1 MKQFAVIGL
10 GKFGTKIALTLA
22 DKGGQVLVVDED
34 IRKVEEIKDQV
45 AQAVCLDSTDEDAM
59 RAAGLEDV
67 DAAIVT
73 TGGNLEHS
81 ILTTA
86 ILKRLGVPHIVARAA
101 SPLHAQILER
111 VGATR
116 VINVEEQM
124 GEQVARSIIAPAI
137 QEQFALA
144 TGHSL
149 AEVVPR
155 PEFIGQTIG
164 KLNFRQAYGV
174 NIIAIQKRIPFV
186 TPEGKN
192 AYQVQINDLPKPTD
206 VLEEDDVLVVV
217 GSDENIERLA
227 RGEAS

>member
-10 GKFGTKIALTLA
+10 GKFGMKVALTLSE
-22 DKGGQVLVVDED
+22 KGGQVLAVDED
-34 IRKVEEIKDQV
+34 IRKVEEAKDHV

-67 DAAIVT
+67 DAAIV
-73 TGGNLEHS
+73 GAGENLELS
-81 ILTTA
+81 IIATA
-86 ILKRLGVPHIVARAA
+86 ILKKLGVPNIVARAV
-101 SPLHAQILER
+101 SDLHAQILER

-116 VINVEEQM
+116 VIMVEEQM
-124 GEQVARSIIAPAI
+124 GEQVARSIIAPEI
-137 QEQFALA
+137 HEQFALA

-155 PEFIGQTIG
+155 AEFIGQTIG
-164 KLNFRQAYGV
+164 KINFRQQYGV
-174 NIIAIQKRIPFV
+174 NIIAIQKRIPIV

-192 AYQVQINDLPKPTD
+192 SFQILINDLPKPSD
-206 VLEEDDVLVVV
+206 VIEDNDVLVVV

-227 RGEAS
+227 RGEG

>member
-10 GKFGTKIALTLA
+10 GKFGIKVALTLSE
-22 DKGGQVLVVDED
+22 KGGQVLVVDED
-34 IRKVEEIKDQV
+34 IRKVEDIKDLV
-45 AQAVCLDSTDEDAM
+45 SQAVCLDSTDEDAM

-67 DAAIVT
+67 DAAIVGA
-73 TGGNLEHS
+73 GGNIEHS

-86 ILKRLGVPHIVARAA
+86 ILKKLGVPHIVARA
-101 SPLHAQILER
+101 SSDLHAQILER

-116 VINVEEQM
+116 IINVEEQM
-124 GEQVARSIIAPAI
+124 GVQVARGIIAPAI

-155 PEFIGQTIG
+155 PELIGQSIG
-164 KLNFRQAYGV
+164 KINFRQTYGV
-174 NIIAIQKRIPFV
+174 NIIAIQKRVPMV
-186 TPEGKN
+186 TPEGAN
-192 AYQVQINDLPKPTD
+192 AFRTEINDLPKPTD
-206 VLEEDDVLVVV
+206 VIEEDDVLVVV

-227 RGEAS
+227 RGEG

>member
-10 GKFGTKIALTLA
+10 GKFGMKVAHTLTE
-22 DKGGQVLVVDED
+22 KGGQVLAVDED
-34 IRKVEEIKDQV
+34 IRKVEEVKDHV

-67 DAAIVT
+67 DAAIV
-73 TGGNLEHS
+73 GAGENLEFS
-81 ILTTA
+81 ILATA
-86 ILKRLGVPHIVARAA
+86 ILKKLGVPNIVARAV
-101 SPLHAQILER
+101 SDLHAQILER

-116 VINVEEQM
+116 VIMVEEQM
-124 GEQVARSIIAPAI
+124 GEQVARSIIAPEI
-137 QEQFALA
+137 HEQFALA

-164 KLNFRQAYGV
+164 KINFRQQYGV
-174 NIIAIQKRIPFV
+174 NIIAIQKRLPIV

-192 AYQVQINDLPKPTD
+192 SFQVLINDLPKPTD
-206 VLEEDDVLVVV
+206 VIEDNDVLVVV

-227 RGEAS
+227 RGEA

>member
-10 GKFGTKIALTLA
+10 GKFGMKVALTLA
-22 DKGGQVLVVDED
+22 EKGGQVLAVDED
-34 IRKVEEIKDQV
+34 IRKVEEVKDHV

-67 DAAIVT
+67 DAAIV
-73 TGGNLEHS
+73 GAGENLELS
-81 ILTTA
+81 VLTTA
-86 ILKRLGVPHIVARAA
+86 ILKKLGVPHIVARAA
-101 SPLHAQILER
+101 SDLHAQILER

-124 GEQVARSIIAPAI
+124 GAQVARSIIAPEI
-137 QEQFALA
+137 HEQFALA

-164 KLNFRQAYGV
+164 KINFRQQYGV
-174 NIIAIQKRIPFV
+174 NIIAIQKRLPVV
-186 TPEGKN
+186 TAEGRN
-192 AYQVQINDLPKPTD
+192 SFQIQINDLPKPTD
-206 VLEEDDVLVVV
+206 VIEDNDVLVVV

-227 RGEAS
+227 RGEA

>member
-10 GKFGTKIALTLA
+10 GKFGMKIALTLA
-22 DKGGQVLVVDED
+22 EKGGQVLVVDED
-34 IRKVEEIKDQV
+34 IRKVEEIKDLV

-67 DAAIVT
+67 DAAIVGA
-73 TGGNLEHS
+73 GGNLEHS

-86 ILKRLGVPHIVARAA
+86 ILKKLGVPHIVARA
-101 SPLHAQILER
+101 SSDLHARILER
-111 VGATR
+111 VGASR

-124 GEQVARSIIAPAI
+124 GEQIARSIIAPAI

-155 PEFIGQTIG
+155 PELVGQTIG
-164 KLNFRQAYGV
+164 KINFRQSYGV
-174 NIIAIQKRIPFV
+174 NIIAIQKRIPVV
-186 TPEGKN
+186 TPEGAN
-192 AYQVQINDLPKPTD
+192 SFRVEINDLPKPTD
-206 VLEEDDVLVVV
+206 VIEEDDVLVVV
-217 GSDENIERLA
+217 GSDESIERLA
-227 RGEAS
+227 RGEG

>member
-10 GKFGTKIALTLA
+10 GKFGWKVAMTLSE
-22 DKGGQVLVVDED
+22 KGGQVLAVDED
-34 IRKVEEIKDQV
+34 IRKVEEIKDLV

-59 RAAGLEDV
+59 RAAGLQDV
-67 DAAIVT
+67 DAAIV
-73 TGGNLEHS
+73 GAGRNLEHS
-81 ILTTA
+81 ILTTV
-86 ILKRLGVPHIVARAA
+86 ILKKLGVPVIVARAQ
-101 SPLHAQILER
+101 SDLHAQILER

-124 GEQVARSIIAPAI
+124 GEQLARSVIAPEI

-164 KLNFRQAYGV
+164 KINFRQQFGV
-174 NIIAIQKRIPFV
+174 NIIAIQRRIPVV
-186 TPEGKN
+186 TPEGRN
-192 AYQVQINDLPKPTD
+192 AFQVQINDLPKPSD
-206 VLEEDDVLVVV
+206 VIEDNDVLVVV
-217 GSDENIERLA
+217 GTDENIERLA
-227 RGEAS
+227 RGES

>member
-10 GKFGTKIALTLA
+10 GKFGTTVALTLA
-22 DKGGQVLVVDED
+22 KKGGQVLAVDED
-34 IRKVEEIKDQV
+34 IRKVEEIKDLV

-59 RAAGLEDV
+59 RAAGLQDV
-67 DAAIVT
+67 DAAVV
-73 TGGNLEHS
+73 GAGQNLELS

-86 ILKRLGVPHIVARAA
+86 ILKKLGVPNIIARAT
-101 SPLHAQILER
+101 SNLHAQILER
-111 VGATR
+111 VGASR

-124 GEQVARSIIAPAI
+124 GEQVARGIIAPEI

-164 KLNFRQAYGV
+164 KINFRQQYGV
-174 NIIAIQKRIPFV
+174 NIIAIQKRVPVV

-192 AYQVQINDLPKPTD
+192 SFQVSINDLPKPSD
-206 VLEEDDVLVVV
+206 VLEENDVLVVV
-217 GSDENIERLA
+217 GTDENIERLA
-227 RGEAS
+227 RGEPS

>member
-10 GKFGTKIALTLA
+10 GKFGMKVALTLTE
-22 DKGGQVLVVDED
+22 KGGQVLAVDED
-34 IRKVEEIKDQV
+34 IRKVEEVKDHV

-67 DAAIVT
+67 DAAIV
-73 TGGNLEHS
+73 GAGENLEFS
-81 ILTTA
+81 ILATA
-86 ILKRLGVPHIVARAA
+86 ILKKLGVPNIVARAV
-101 SPLHAQILER
+101 SDLHAQILER

-116 VINVEEQM
+116 VIMVEEQM
-124 GEQVARSIIAPAI
+124 GEQVARSIIAPEI
-137 QEQFALA
+137 HEQFALA

-164 KLNFRQAYGV
+164 KINFRQQYGV
-174 NIIAIQKRIPFV
+174 NIIAIQKRIPIV

-192 AYQVQINDLPKPTD
+192 SFQVLINDLPKPTD
-206 VLEEDDVLVVV
+206 VIEDNDVLVVV

-227 RGEAS
+227 RGEA

>member
-10 GKFGTKIALTLA
+10 GKFGMKVALTLTE
-22 DKGGQVLVVDED
+22 KGGQVLAVDED
-34 IRKVEEIKDQV
+34 IRKVEEVKDHV

-67 DAAIVT
+67 DAAIV
-73 TGGNLEHS
+73 GAGENLEFS
-81 ILTTA
+81 ILATA
-86 ILKRLGVPHIVARAA
+86 ILKKLGVPNIVARAV
-101 SPLHAQILER
+101 SDLHAQILER

-116 VINVEEQM
+116 VIMVEEQM
-124 GEQVARSIIAPAI
+124 GEQVARSIIAPEI
-137 QEQFALA
+137 HEQFALA

-155 PEFIGQTIG
+155 PEFIGQSIG
-164 KLNFRQAYGV
+164 KINFRQQFGV
-174 NIIAIQKRIPFV
+174 NIIAIQKRIPIV

-192 AYQVQINDLPKPTD
+192 SFQVLINDLPKPSD
-206 VLEEDDVLVVV
+206 VIEDNDVLVVV

-227 RGEAS
+227 RGEG

>member
-10 GKFGTKIALTLA
+10 GKFGMKVALTLTE
-22 DKGGQVLVVDED
+22 KGGQVLAVDED
-34 IRKVEEIKDQV
+34 IRKVEEVKDHV

-67 DAAIVT
+67 DAAIV
-73 TGGNLEHS
+73 GAGENLEFS
-81 ILTTA
+81 ILATA
-86 ILKRLGVPHIVARAA
+86 ILKKLGVPNIVARAV
-101 SPLHAQILER
+101 SDLHAQILER

-116 VINVEEQM
+116 DIMVEEQM
-124 GEQVARSIIAPAI
+124 GEQVARSIIAPEI
-137 QEQFALA
+137 HEQFALA

-155 PEFIGQTIG
+155 PEFIGQSIG
-164 KLNFRQAYGV
+164 KINFRQQFGV
-174 NIIAIQKRIPFV
+174 NIIAIQKRIPIV

-192 AYQVQINDLPKPTD
+192 SFQVLINDLPKPSD
-206 VLEEDDVLVVV
+206 VIEDNDVLVVV

-227 RGEAS
+227 RGEG

>member
-10 GKFGTKIALTLA
+10 GKFGIKVALTLSE
-22 DKGGQVLVVDED
+22 KGGQVLVVDED
-34 IRKVEEIKDQV
+34 IRKVEEIKDLV
-45 AQAVCLDSTDEDAM
+45 SQAVCLDSTDEDAM

-67 DAAIVT
+67 DAAIVGA
-73 TGGNLEHS
+73 GGNLEHS

-86 ILKRLGVPHIVARAA
+86 ILKKLGVPHIVARA
-101 SPLHAQILER
+101 SSDLHAQILER

-116 VINVEEQM
+116 IINVEEQM
-124 GEQVARSIIAPAI
+124 GVQVARGIIAPAI

-155 PEFIGQTIG
+155 PELIGQSIG
-164 KLNFRQAYGV
+164 KINFRQTYGV
-174 NIIAIQKRIPFV
+174 NIIAIQKRVPMV
-186 TPEGKN
+186 TPEGAN
-192 AYQVQINDLPKPTD
+192 AFRTEINDLPKPTD
-206 VLEEDDVLVVV
+206 VIEEDDVLVVV

-227 RGEAS
+227 RGET